1 MKQELGISFTEEGF
15 PLITGR
21 GIADFGL
28 DEVILSPRLRT
39 FLRSLTNEAYCVC
52 DYHFDE
58 HGPNGECPDWR
69 ELGRPKP

>member
-21 GIADFGL
+21 GIADYGL

-39 FLRSLTNEAYCVC
+39 FFASQTNEAYCVC
-52 DYHFDE
+52 DSHFDE
-58 HGPNGECPDWR
+58 HGPNGECPEGR
-69 ELGRPKP
+69 EPEKTRP